1 MRVADRLI
9 AAIVAVL
16 VVVGAMWVLLVS
28 PERSQVAAVST
39 QIDAQ
44 RTALATAQAQVA
56 NARTAAIAY
65 VGHLRQIDAVL
76 RAVPPVPGEAALIAT
91 IDRLAGTKVDFRE
104 FDLGAASA
112 TAGGPMSLGLTFT
125 YWTTYQGLQS
135 FLTALD
141 GLTTTDGSNVSANG
155 RLFTV
160 TSVSMTSLSDPTLA
174 PPNVTKA
181 TVSALA
187 YLQGTPAAAS
197 GATGAIGATGTTGA
211 TGAPAVTG

>member
-9 AAIVAVL
+9 AALVAAL

-28 PERSQVAAVST
+28 PERSKVTDVSS
-39 QIDAQ
+39 QIASE

-56 NARTAAIAY
+56 SDRTAAVAY
-65 VGHLRQIDAVL
+65 VGHLHQIDAVL

-91 IDRLAGTKVDFRE
+91 IDRLAGTRVDFRQL
-104 FDLGAASA
+104 DVGSASA
-112 TAGGPMSLGLTFT
+112 GSGGPGSIGLTFT

-141 GLTTTDGSNVSANG
+141 NLTTTDGSNVNANG

-160 TSVSMTSLSDPTLA
+160 NSVALTPLTDPALA
-174 PPNVTKA
+174 PLNVTKA
-181 TVSALA
+181 TISAQA
-187 YLQGTPAAAS
+187 YLQGSTAAA
-197 GATGAIGATGTTGA
+197 TGATGTTGV
-211 TGAPAVTG
+211 TGAPGVTG